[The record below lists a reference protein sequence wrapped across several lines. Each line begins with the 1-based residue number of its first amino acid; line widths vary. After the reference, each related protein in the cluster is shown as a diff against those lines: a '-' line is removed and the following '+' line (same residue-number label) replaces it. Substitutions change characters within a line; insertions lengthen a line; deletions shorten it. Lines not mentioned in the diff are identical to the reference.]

1 MTVALLGYRDSA
13 GCVAEAAHVSWTCV
27 QHNAVHDDY
36 CDRGQRVSRRE
47 TLAPVVERRVLCV
60 QGL

>member
-1 MTVALLGYRDSA
+1 MSVRPEPLRAVLL
-13 GCVAEAAHVSWTCV
+13 
-27 QHNAVHDDY
+27 AV
-36 CDRGQRVSRRE
+36 GENLSRRE